1 MTPDELEEIKKS
13 YVFKNAKDVSEN
25 KLETSNTF
33 NIKNAI
39 QPIEEY
45 IKLKYPQY
53 WNQYMEGKMYSNSNE
68 IIENILF
75 IINKLVSNSYKEK
88 LLQNSELEKESK
100 QIIISILDNQ
110 SESIYKLNKI
120 YNNIKID
127 TNPIIIYLLSLFL
140 NRI

>member
-1 MTPDELEEIKKS
+1 
-13 YVFKNAKDVSEN
+13 
-25 KLETSNTF
+25 
-33 NIKNAI
+33 
-39 QPIEEY
+39 
-45 IKLKYPQY
+45 
-53 WNQYMEGKMYSNSNE
+53 MEGKMYSNSNE